1 MGMWQ
6 FALYQ
11 AVGNLLHIKVRTV
24 AGTRVRAAG
33 EIVAAGGVLHRNWTG
48 QHPCKRRRGFRAWQ
62 DHS

>member
-24 AGTRVRAAG
+24 AATMIWPPVKSAAS
-33 EIVAAGGVLHRNWTG
+33 GVLHRNWTV
-48 QHPCKRRRGFRAWQ
+48 QHPCIEEKR
-62 DHS
+62 H

>member
-24 AGTRVRAAG
+24 AATMILG
-33 EIVAAGGVLHRNWTG
+33 
-48 QHPCKRRRGFRAWQ
+48 RR
-62 DHS
+62 

>member
-24 AGTRVRAAG
+24 AATMIGAAS
-33 EIVAAGGVLHRNWTG
+33 EI
-48 QHPCKRRRGFRAWQ
+48 
-62 DHS
+62 SS